1 MDFSRLLR
9 ASWSVG
15 VIRRFCGKGGR
26 VGSMLMASM
35 LMAEDGE
42 DSASKMAWRTAESLV
57 VRAGILTLFCF
68 CLLGKD
74 VCSEV
79 LYTEMNK

>member
-1 MDFSRLLR
+1 MMDFSRLLR

-15 VIRRFCGKGGR
+15 VICRFCGKGGR
-26 VGSMLMASM
+26 VGSM

-57 VRAGILTLFCF
+57 VRAGIFDTILLLFTWEG
-68 CLLGKD
+68 CL
-74 VCSEV
+74 
-79 LYTEMNK
+79 